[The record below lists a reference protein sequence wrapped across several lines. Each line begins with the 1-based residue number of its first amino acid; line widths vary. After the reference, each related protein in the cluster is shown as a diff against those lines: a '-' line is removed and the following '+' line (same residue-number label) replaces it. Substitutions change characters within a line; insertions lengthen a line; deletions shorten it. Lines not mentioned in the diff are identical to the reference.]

1 MFKKSVY
8 LMMLLSMVLAA
19 CASPQSAPVLMS
31 EEVTMDSQRQME
43 GGAPSAAP
51 SADLAYNQSVA
62 NTTVDRLVIKNASL
76 NIAVDDPEASMD
88 RISTLAGDMGG
99 YVVSANMYQTYLEN
113 GVKVP
118 QASISIRVPAERL
131 NETLTTIKAET
142 AQPVISQNISSQ
154 DVTADYVDLESRLT
168 NLMAAEE
175 QLQQIMDSAVR
186 TEDVLSVYSQLTSIR
201 EQIEVIKGQMKYYE
215 DAAELSLIS
224 VELVANESVQ
234 PLTSG
239 GWQPVGVAKS
249 AIQALINTVKFLANA
264 GIWIVILII
273 PVMLLV
279 FGPPVLIIW
288 AILRWRNKRIAARL
302 PRPPVNV

>member
-1 MFKKSVY
+1 MW
-8 LMMLLSMVLAA
+8 
-19 CASPQSAPVLMS
+19 
-31 EEVTMDSQRQME
+31 TW
-43 GGAPSAAP
+43 
-51 SADLAYNQSVA
+51 
-62 NTTVDRLVIKNASL
+62 SL
-76 NIAVDDPEASMD
+76 
-88 RISTLAGDMGG
+88 
-99 YVVSANMYQTYLEN
+99 
-113 GVKVP
+113 
-118 QASISIRVPAERL
+118 
-131 NETLTTIKAET
+131 
-142 AQPVISQNISSQ
+142 
-154 DVTADYVDLESRLT
+154 
-168 NLMAAEE
+168 E

-234 PLTSG
+234 PLTIG

-264 GIWIVILII
+264 GIWIVIFII